1 MPAPV
6 SQPADWS
13 AYADVPLL
21 HTIASAVIGLADV
34 EGLASFHLPYPAEAQ
49 RALDRLVLAC
59 LLRGVEQVPA
69 GVPDMLSWCRTRPL
83 EDWPLQLP
91 PDAFGPDDFLI
102 DPAAAVPTQLCH
114 EWWIQARDTAA
125 AQFDRAVLHTALRLC
140 RQAASPESYRAF
152 RGLLVVDGLTS

>member
-69 GVPDMLSWCRTRPL
+69 GVCTNYGALR
-83 EDWPLQLP
+83 EK
-91 PDAFGPDDFLI
+91 
-102 DPAAAVPTQLCH
+102 DP
-114 EWWIQARDTAA
+114 
-125 AQFDRAVLHTALRLC
+125 ALRLIADSARLRSVPGC
-140 RQAASPESYRAF
+140 TCARE
-152 RGLLVVDGLTS
+152 